1 MALLQKENDTY
12 LKFKEDTDIELRI
25 KDTLIERLQSHIKVL
40 QQEITTAKKILRDP
54 NLTRSIGRTYE
65 QIFES

>member
-25 KDTLIERLQSHIKVL
+25 KYTLIERLQSHIKVL
-40 QQEITTAKKILRDP
+40 QLEITTAKKILRDP
-54 NLTRSIGRTYE
+54 P
-65 QIFES
+65 Q